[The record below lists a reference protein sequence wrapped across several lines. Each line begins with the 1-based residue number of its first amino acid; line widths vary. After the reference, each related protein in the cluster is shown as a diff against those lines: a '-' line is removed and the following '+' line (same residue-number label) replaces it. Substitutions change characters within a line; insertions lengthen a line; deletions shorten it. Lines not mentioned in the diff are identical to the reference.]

1 MAAARKEQ
9 AEKGQG
15 SVFESLAAA
24 KEEKTPDGAKL
35 KWVDDSEIGPR
46 NPDLLVRSVHARQH
60 CPDALMLGCYSTNTL
75 RQTSK
80 SLIGN

>member
-1 MAAARKEQ
+1 MGWLRGQLAQSSRKQASEKELAAARKEQ

-46 NPDLLVRSVHARQH
+46 NPDLLVRSV
-60 CPDALMLGCYSTNTL
+60 PD
-75 RQTSK
+75 R
-80 SLIGN
+80 